1 MEANK
6 SKILFLH
13 GYAQNSHIFNTRT
26 KNLQKQLNKK
36 FNNKFEYIFP
46 DAPLVLDKE
55 EQTVENEIIRGWL
68 KYIKNKDT
76 KFYDLNTVK
85 YMGLE
90 EAINAIFKI
99 GDDNK
104 NIEIIISFSQGTV
117 ILILLIILSLYKN
130 SKYDFKQHFPN
141 LKCLICVSGFF
152 RPYPENEEFQ
162 DIANSV
168 LNDDENSAKKIDI
181 PMLDVYGINDQFV
194 SNEKSK
200 EITKFFE
207 TYEIF
212 CHKGKHF
219 VPSSKGDIIKFEDFI
234 EKYLDKNTK

>member
-130 SKYDFKQHFPN
+130 SKYDFKQHFPD

-200 EITKFFE
+200 EITKFFL
-207 TYEIF
+207 YFVIF

-219 VPSSKGDIIKFEDFI
+219 VPSSKADIIN
-234 EKYLDKNTK
+234 L